1 MCGGK
6 VVYGNSGL
14 SVQFCFKPYNFPKN
28 KVYLNKISSL
38 GKSQGFCPVMHMS
51 IFVSKCVSIHML
63 HIFSIEKVHNTEAT
77 QSFFQEYKV
86 LGAV

>member
-1 MCGGK
+1 
-6 VVYGNSGL
+6 
-14 SVQFCFKPYNFPKN
+14 
-28 KVYLNKISSL
+28 
-38 GKSQGFCPVMHMS
+38 MHMS

-86 LGAV
+86 LGAVWGKVQGRKVRFILDFHTPK